1 MNHENKD
8 QSGEMR
14 PESEGER
21 QVKVI
26 PISTGVPAEIT
37 FIEINGER
45 WVKRKEAIASYRT
58 ALKRKIEERIDEL
71 NNNINEFN
79 EGDEY
84 DDEGD
89 LFTIEVLRGK
99 VNECNKFL
107 KLIDSES

>member
-45 WVKRKEAIASYRT
+45 WVKRKEAIASYRSE
-58 ALKRKIEERIDEL
+58 LKKKIEDSLLQDYLKQELYKIIDQTTE
-71 NNNINEFN
+71 I
-79 EGDEY
+79 
-84 DDEGD
+84 
-89 LFTIEVLRGK
+89 
-99 VNECNKFL
+99 
-107 KLIDSES
+107 